1 MKFFMKNHKTYST
14 SSIHSRLWMQ

>member
-1 MKFFMKNHKTYST
+1 MKNHKTYST